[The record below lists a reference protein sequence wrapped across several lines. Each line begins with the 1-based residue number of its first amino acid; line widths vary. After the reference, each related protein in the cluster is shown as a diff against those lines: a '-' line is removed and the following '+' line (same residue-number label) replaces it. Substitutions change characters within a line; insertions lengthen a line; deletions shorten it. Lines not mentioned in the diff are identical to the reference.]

1 MSRLARR
8 LSSLARSAGLAP
20 GSDEYAQRARPVR
33 TGWRG
38 PLDDALLRRLEQ
50 ITVLPRRRAGGGL
63 GGEHRSRARAAS
75 NDFVDHRPYA
85 SGDDFRQVDW
95 NVYSRLDQLYV
106 KQTEARER
114 LILYLFLDCS
124 ASMAFGQPSKFD
136 YARQLAAVIGY
147 VTLARYDRLELVSL
161 AGSGGA
167 VRLLRGKQR
176 FNELLVALDSIEARG
191 GLNLDS
197 ELASVRRTIA
207 GGQAVLISDML
218 HPGGYE
224 GGLNSLSKLGLEPSV
239 IQVLSPQELEPDTGG
254 DLELEDLESGERVE
268 VGLSPQAVAIY
279 RARLSEWYGGVERY
293 CANRGLRYL
302 LVSTEEP
309 LERATLVGLRQVG
322 ILN

>member
-8 LSSLARSAGLAP
+8 LSSLARRTGLAP
-20 GSDEYAQRARPVR
+20 RSDEHADRARLR
-33 TGWRG
+33 RAGWHG
-38 PLDDALLRRLEQ
+38 PLNDVLLRRLEQ
-50 ITVLPRRRAGGGL
+50 ITVSPRRPAGGGL

-75 NDFVDHRPYA
+75 TDFVDHRPYLP
-85 SGDDFRQVDW
+85 GDDFRQVDW

-124 ASMAFGQPSKFD
+124 ASMAFGYPNKLD

-147 VTLARYDRLELVSL
+147 VGLARYDRVELVSL

-167 VRLLRGKQR
+167 VRPLQGKQR
-176 FNELLVALDSIEARG
+176 FGELLVTLDAIEAKG
-191 GLNLDS
+191 SLTLNS
-197 ELASVRRTIA
+197 ELASIRRTLA

-218 HPGGYE
+218 HSDGYE
-224 GGLNSLSKLGLEPSV
+224 DGLQSLSKMGLEPSV
-239 IQVLSPQELEPDTGG
+239 VQVLSPQELEPETGG

-279 RARLSEWYGGVERY
+279 RRRLTDWCGGVERY
-293 CANRGLRYL
+293 CAARGIRYL
-302 LVSTEEP
+302 LVTTGEP
-309 LERATLVGLRQVG
+309 LERAALVALRQAG